1 MLRLTL
7 HNTHFLIF
15 VLETVSGNT
24 FFDQTSFSD
33 PLFKTHTHDDH
44 LCKVVR
50 STSNHFLVIEL
61 IQSVQENLGQ
71 FFLFQRWTNLCAK
84 SLHRCICFEGII
96 IILGHGLQFVSVWGK
111 EQVVVVLLDESLAQL
126 IESFDISLVQ
136 THISHQ
142 CGTSQVVFEIVDKEL
157 IIIILSGNL
166 SRVNHQMNLRASVP
180 FVLFKIGNFEF
191 RWYHDIGNQI
201 KIINIFPEQ
210 FFSTESF
217 QFQLQSIKLFF
228 QFINP
233 VVCSHTF

>member
-1 MLRLTL
+1 
-7 HNTHFLIF
+7 
-15 VLETVSGNT
+15 
-24 FFDQTSFSD
+24 
-33 PLFKTHTHDDH
+33 
-44 LCKVVR
+44 
-50 STSNHFLVIEL
+50 
-61 IQSVQENLGQ
+61 
-71 FFLFQRWTNLCAK
+71 LCAK

-201 KIINIFPEQ
+201 KIINIFPE
-210 FFSTESF
+210 
-217 QFQLQSIKLFF
+217 
-228 QFINP
+228 
-233 VVCSHTF
+233 